1 MNNKII
7 DYIPYSELMSLVKQE
22 IKSYDSQGYINDGDL
37 IPTVMY
43 CNEKLG
49 IHIHEVKQAIIEIK
63 NNKGDLPKD
72 FHKVF
77 YMAALSMTN
86 TTVTNW
92 TNPWDNSKDRTV
104 TYDADFKRGCIG
116 CEDNVTVIYKKSGV
130 DITQS
135 YYNWQDLK
143 LSNGQYAYIGC
154 PNINS
159 KSKNQVDIDIENG
172 EITTGFRTGEIYM
185 MYVANMLSEEG
196 EILIPFH
203 PLITPWYVWSCVD
216 QVIKSMIFDTDED
229 LNKLKMQRELAQ
241 DEKDKSWI
249 TSYNFANT
257 KEFMAWQQDQK
268 KQQLSWWKRWFRI
281 IQ

>member
-7 DYIPYSELMSLVKQE
+7 EYIPYSQLMSLIKQE
-22 IKSYDSQGYINDGDL
+22 IKAYDSQGYINDGDL
-37 IPTVMY
+37 IAKVMY

-49 IHIHEVKQAIIEIK
+49 INIHEVKQAIIEIE
-63 NNKGDLPKD
+63 NNHGDLPTD

-116 CEDNVTVIYKKSGV
+116 CEDHVTVIYKKSGV

-135 YYNWQDLK
+135 YYNWQELK
-143 LSNGQYAYIGC
+143 LSNGKYAYIGC
-154 PNINS
+154 SNLTN
-159 KSKNQVDIDIENG
+159 KSKNQVDIENG

-185 MYVANMLSEEG
+185 MYIANMTNEEG
-196 EILIPFH
+196 EILVPFH
-203 PLITPWYVWSCVD
+203 PLITPWYVWTCVE
-216 QVIKSMIFDTDED
+216 QVITSMIFDTDED
-229 LNKLKMQRELAQ
+229 LNKLKLQKDLAV
-241 DEKDKSWI
+241 DEKGKAWI
-249 TSYNFANT
+249 NCWNYCNS
-257 KEFMAWQQDQK
+257 KEFMQWQQDQK
-268 KQQLSWWKRWFRI
+268 KKELSWWNRWFKI
-281 IQ
+281 VQ